1 MHAGISGG
9 ADLDPEVHGWTDET
23 TAELTLHEEGRS
35 AVVAPTPPF
44 ATPKLPSTGGAAP
57 SAIWLLVAGIAG
69 ALTMLSGSI
78 VVARQRSRSSAHR

>member
-23 TAELTLHEEGRS
+23 TAELTLHEAGRE
-35 AVVAPTPPF
+35 VVAPTSQF
-44 ATPKLPSTGGAAP
+44 ATPKLPSTGGYAP

-78 VVARQRSRSSAHR
+78 LVARQRSRSSAHR